1 MQAGI
6 PTQLGSEKIS
16 RLLKQ
21 YAVPSIIAM
30 SCSSLYNLVDSIFIG
45 QFAGG
50 YALAG
55 LALTF
60 PLMNLGTAFSSL
72 IAVGASANIG
82 IYLGQKNYPMA
93 QKVLGNVVTLNFI
106 IGILYMVG
114 IMVFLDPILYF
125 FGASANTISHAR
137 EYMQVIL
144 AGNIISHTYFALNAV
159 LRATGL
165 PKMAMNASILTV
177 LVNAV
182 IDPLFI
188 WLWGIRGAAIATIIA
203 QGISLAWVVSVLCNR
218 NHVVH
223 FQKGGYRLSKTI
235 VKRIL
240 SVGMSPFFMNSTACL
255 IVIVFNQGLKQYG
268 GDMAIAAYGI
278 VNKLTFLFIMMV
290 MGLNQGM
297 QPIASYNFG
306 AKLYGRLQEVV
317 KLTAICA
324 VAVTTTGFLV
334 AELFPVTLVKMFT
347 SDPALIEEA
356 AHGLR
361 ISFMFYPIVGF
372 QMVTSNFF
380 RSIGYAGTSIFLS
393 LTRQLIFLLPLLYIL
408 PQFFGLGGIWASMP
422 LADVISCV
430 VLASMMVY
438 HLRRFKK
445 QNLSDASPAQQGQT
459 N

>member
-1 MQAGI
+1 MQAGV
-6 PTQLGSEKIS
+6 PLELGKEKIS
-16 RLLKQ
+16 RLLRQ

-114 IMVFLDPILYF
+114 VLAFLDPILRF
-125 FGASANTISHAR
+125 FGASENTLPHAR

-144 AGNIISHTYFALNAV
+144 YGNIISHTYFALNAV

-165 PKMAMNASILTV
+165 PRKAMNASILTV
-177 LVNAV
+177 LINAA
-182 IDPLFI
+182 IDPMFI
-188 WLWGIRGAAIATIIA
+188 YWWGIKGAAIATIIA
-203 QGISLAWVVSVLCNR
+203 QGISLAWVIYVLCNR

-223 FQKGGYRLSKTI
+223 FQKGGYSLQKTI

-240 SVGMSPFFMNSTACL
+240 SVGMSPFFMNSTACI

-268 GDMAIAAYGI
+268 GDLAIAAYGI
-278 VNKLTFLFIMMV
+278 VNKLTFLFIMVV

-306 AKLYGRLQEVV
+306 AKLYSRLENVV
-317 KLTAICA
+317 KHTAFCA
-324 VAVTTTGFLV
+324 IAVTTTGFIIAEIIPHQLV
-334 AELFPVTLVKMFT
+334 GMFT
-347 SDPALIEEA
+347 SDPELIEDA
-356 AHGLR
+356 VKGLR

-380 RSIGYAGTSIFLS
+380 RSIGYAGTAIFLS
-393 LTRQLIFLLPLLYIL
+393 LTRQLIFLLPLMLIL
-408 PQFFGLGGIWASMP
+408 PKFIGLDGIWASMP
-422 LADVISCV
+422 LADLISCV
-430 VLASMMVY
+430 VSASMMLY
-438 HLRRFKK
+438 HMRKFRK
-445 QNLSDASPAQQGQT
+445 QT
-459 N
+459 NSL

>member
-1 MQAGI
+1 MQAGV
-6 PTQLGSEKIS
+6 PVELGTEKI
-16 RLLKQ
+16 RKLLLQ

-60 PLMNLGTAFSSL
+60 PLMNLGTAFSSM

-82 IYLGQKNYPMA
+82 IFLGKKDYPMA

-114 IMVFLDPILYF
+114 VLAFLDPILYF
-125 FGASANTISHAR
+125 FGASENTIAPAR
-137 EYMQVIL
+137 EYMQIIL
-144 AGNIISHTYFALNAV
+144 GGNIISHTYFALNAV

-165 PKMAMNASILTV
+165 PRKAMNASIYTV
-177 LVNAV
+177 VINAV
-182 IDPLFI
+182 LDPLFI
-188 WLWGIRGAAIATIIA
+188 WLWGIRGAAMATIIA
-203 QGISLAWVVSVLCNR
+203 QCISLAWVIYVLCDR
-218 NHVVH
+218 NHVAH
-223 FQKGGYRLSKTI
+223 FQKGGYKLQKWI

-255 IVIVFNQGLKQYG
+255 VVIVFNQGLKQYG

-278 VNKLTFLFIMMV
+278 VHKLTFLFIMVV

-306 AKLYGRLQEVV
+306 ARLYARLKETVT
-317 KLTAICA
+317 LTAVCA
-324 VAVTTTGFLV
+324 IAVTSTGFIIC
-334 AELFPVTLVKMFT
+334 EMFPRTLVMMFT
-347 SDPALIEEA
+347 SDENLIEVA
-356 AHGLR
+356 AKGLR

-393 LTRQLIFLLPLLYIL
+393 LTRQLLFLLPLMFIL
-408 PQFFGLGGIWASMP
+408 PHFFGLGGIWASMP
-422 LADVISCV
+422 AADLISCIV
-430 VLASMMVY
+430 SASMMVY
-438 HLRRFKK
+438 HLRRLK
-445 QNLSDASPAQQGQT
+445 D
-459 N
+459 

>member
-1 MQAGI
+1 MQAGV
-6 PTQLGSEKIS
+6 PVELGTEKI
-16 RLLKQ
+16 RKLLLQ
-21 YAVPSIIAM
+21 YSVPSLIAM

-60 PLMNLGTAFSSL
+60 PLMNLGTAFSSM

-82 IYLGQKNYPMA
+82 IFLGKKDYPMA

-114 IMVFLDPILYF
+114 VLAFLDPILYF
-125 FGASANTISHAR
+125 FGASENTIAPAR
-137 EYMQVIL
+137 EYMQIIL
-144 AGNIISHTYFALNAV
+144 GGNIISHTYFALNAV

-165 PKMAMNASILTV
+165 PRKAMNASIYTV
-177 LVNAV
+177 VINAV
-182 IDPLFI
+182 LDPLFI
-188 WLWGIRGAAIATIIA
+188 WLWGIRGAAMATIIA
-203 QGISLAWVVSVLCNR
+203 QCISLAWVIYVLCDR

-223 FQKGGYRLSKTI
+223 FQKGGYKLQKWI

-255 IVIVFNQGLKQYG
+255 VVIVFNQGLKQYG

-278 VNKLTFLFIMMV
+278 VHKLTFLFIMVV

-306 AKLYGRLQEVV
+306 ARLYSRLKETVT
-317 KLTAICA
+317 LTAICA
-324 VAVTTTGFLV
+324 IAVTSTGFIIC
-334 AELFPVTLVKMFT
+334 EMFPRTLVMMFT
-347 SDPALIEEA
+347 SDENLIEVA
-356 AHGLR
+356 AKGLR

-393 LTRQLIFLLPLLYIL
+393 LTRQLLFLLPLMFIL
-408 PQFFGLGGIWASMP
+408 PHFFGLCGIWASMP
-422 LADVISCV
+422 AADLISCIV
-430 VLASMMVY
+430 SASMMVY
-438 HLRRFKK
+438 HLRRLK
-445 QNLSDASPAQQGQT
+445 N
-459 N
+459 

>member
-1 MQAGI
+1 MAARI
-6 PTQLGSEKIS
+6 PTELGSEKIS
-16 RLLKQ
+16 VLLKQ

-50 YALAG
+50 FALAG

-106 IGILYMVG
+106 IGILYMAGVLAY
-114 IMVFLDPILYF
+114 LDPILYF
-125 FGASANTISHAR
+125 FGASENTIFHAR

-144 AGNIISHTYFALNAV
+144 LGNIISHTYFALNAV

-165 PKMAMNASILTV
+165 PKHAMNASICTV
-177 LVNAV
+177 LVNAAL
-182 IDPLFI
+182 DPLFI
-188 WLWGIRGAAIATIIA
+188 YFWGIKGAAIATIIA
-203 QGISLAWVVSVLCNR
+203 QAISLGWVVYVLSNR

-223 FQKGGYRLSKTI
+223 FQKGGYKLVPEI
-235 VKRIL
+235 VKRIV
-240 SVGMSPFFMNSTACL
+240 SVGMSPFFMNTTACL

-268 GDMAIAAYGI
+268 GDLAVAAYGI
-278 VNKLTFLFIMMV
+278 VNKLTFLFIMIV

-306 AKLYGRLQEVV
+306 AKLYDRLEKVV
-317 KLTAICA
+317 KHTAFCA
-324 VAVTTTGFLV
+324 IIVTTSGFV
-334 AELFPVTLVKMFT
+334 IAELFPKNLVMMFT
-347 SDPALIEEA
+347 SDPALIDEA
-356 AHGLR
+356 VRGLR

-380 RSIGYAGTSIFLS
+380 RSIGYAGTAIFLS
-393 LTRQLIFLLPLLYIL
+393 LTRQLIFLLPLLVIL
-408 PQFFGLGGIWASMP
+408 PEFMYLDGIWASMP
-422 LADVISCV
+422 IADLIACIVS
-430 VLASMMVY
+430 ASMMVY
-438 HLRRFKK
+438 HMRKFRKTYL
-445 QNLSDASPAQQGQT
+445 
-459 N
+459 

>member
-1 MQAGI
+1 MQARI
-6 PTQLGSEKIS
+6 PTELGTEKIS
-16 RLLKQ
+16 TLLKQ

-106 IGILYMVG
+106 IGILYMCG
-114 IMVFLDPILYF
+114 ILLFLDPILYF
-125 FGASANTISHAR
+125 FGASDNTIAHAR

-144 AGNIISHTYFALNAV
+144 GGNIISHTYFALNAV

-165 PKMAMNASILTV
+165 PKHAMNASICTV
-177 LVNAV
+177 LVNAAL
-182 IDPLFI
+182 DPLFI
-188 WLWGIRGAAIATIIA
+188 YFWGIRGAAIATISA
-203 QGISLAWVVSVLCNR
+203 QAISLGWVVYVLSNR
-218 NHVVH
+218 DHVVH
-223 FQKGGYRLSKTI
+223 FQKGGYRLVPSI
-235 VKRIL
+235 VKRII

-268 GDMAIAAYGI
+268 GDLAIAAYGI

-306 AKLYGRLQEVV
+306 AKLYDRLEKVV
-317 KLTAICA
+317 KHTAICA
-324 VAVTTTGFLV
+324 VAVTTLGFLV
-334 AELFPVTLVKMFT
+334 AELFPRTLVMMFT

-356 AHGLR
+356 VKGLR

-393 LTRQLIFLLPLLYIL
+393 LTRQLIFLLPLMLIL
-408 PQFFGLGGIWASMP
+408 PKYIGLQGIWASMP
-422 LADVISCV
+422 LADLTACIVS
-430 VLASMMVY
+430 ASMMVY
-438 HLRRFKK
+438 HLRKFRKSY
-445 QNLSDASPAQQGQT
+445 L
-459 N
+459 

>member
-1 MQAGI
+1 MQAGV
-6 PTQLGSEKIS
+6 PLELGKEKIS
-16 RLLKQ
+16 RLLRQ

-114 IMVFLDPILYF
+114 VLAFLDPILSF
-125 FGASANTISHAR
+125 FGASENTLPHAR

-144 AGNIISHTYFALNAV
+144 YGNIISHTYFALNAV

-165 PKMAMNASILTV
+165 PRKAMNASILTV
-177 LVNAV
+177 LINAA
-182 IDPLFI
+182 IDPMFI
-188 WLWGIRGAAIATIIA
+188 YWWGIKGAAIATIIA
-203 QGISLAWVVSVLCNR
+203 QGISLAWVIYVLSDR

-223 FQKGGYRLSKTI
+223 FQKGGYSLQKTI

-268 GDMAIAAYGI
+268 GDLAIAAYGI
-278 VNKLTFLFIMMV
+278 VNKLTFLFIMVV

-306 AKLYGRLQEVV
+306 AKLYSRLENVV
-317 KLTAICA
+317 RHTAFCA
-324 VAVTTTGFLV
+324 IAVTTTGFIIAEIIPHQLV
-334 AELFPVTLVKMFT
+334 GMFT
-347 SDPALIEEA
+347 SDPELIEEA
-356 AHGLR
+356 VKGLR

-380 RSIGYAGTSIFLS
+380 RSIGYAGTAIFLS
-393 LTRQLIFLLPLLYIL
+393 LTRQLIFLLPLMLIL
-408 PQFFGLGGIWASMP
+408 PKSIGLNGIWASMP
-422 LADVISCV
+422 LADLISCV
-430 VLASMMVY
+430 VSASIMLY
-438 HLRRFKK
+438 HMRKFRK
-445 QNLSDASPAQQGQT
+445 QT
-459 N
+459 NSL

>member
-1 MQAGI
+1 MQAGV
-6 PTQLGSEKIS
+6 PVELGTEKI
-16 RLLKQ
+16 RKLLLQ

-60 PLMNLGTAFSSL
+60 PLMNLGTAFSSM

-82 IYLGQKNYPMA
+82 IFLGKKDYPMA

-114 IMVFLDPILYF
+114 VLAFLDPILYF
-125 FGASANTISHAR
+125 FGASENTIAPAR
-137 EYMQVIL
+137 EYMQIIL
-144 AGNIISHTYFALNAV
+144 GGNIISHTYFALNAV

-165 PKMAMNASILTV
+165 PRKAMNASIYTV
-177 LVNAV
+177 VINA
-182 IDPLFI
+182 ILDPLFI
-188 WLWGIRGAAIATIIA
+188 WLWGIRGAAMATIIA
-203 QGISLAWVVSVLCNR
+203 QCISLAWVIYVLCDR

-223 FQKGGYRLSKTI
+223 FQKGGYKLHKWI

-255 IVIVFNQGLKQYG
+255 VVIVFNQGLKQYG

-278 VNKLTFLFIMMV
+278 VHKLTFLFIMVV

-306 AKLYGRLQEVV
+306 ARLYSRLKETVT
-317 KLTAICA
+317 LTAICA
-324 VAVTTTGFLV
+324 IAVTSTGFIIC
-334 AELFPVTLVKMFT
+334 EIFPRTLVMMFT
-347 SDPALIEEA
+347 SDESLIEVA
-356 AHGLR
+356 AKGLR

-393 LTRQLIFLLPLLYIL
+393 LTRQLLFLLPLMFIL
-408 PQFFGLGGIWASMP
+408 PHFFGLGGIWASMP
-422 LADVISCV
+422 AADLISCIV
-430 VLASMMVY
+430 SASMMVY
-438 HLRRFKK
+438 HLRRLK
-445 QNLSDASPAQQGQT
+445 D
-459 N
+459 

>member
-1 MQAGI
+1 MQAGV
-6 PTQLGSEKIS
+6 PVELGTEKI
-16 RLLKQ
+16 RKLLLQ

-60 PLMNLGTAFSSL
+60 PLMNLGTAFSSM

-82 IYLGQKNYPMA
+82 IFLGKKDYPMA

-114 IMVFLDPILYF
+114 VLAFLDPILYF
-125 FGASANTISHAR
+125 FGASENTIAPAR
-137 EYMQVIL
+137 EYMQIIL
-144 AGNIISHTYFALNAV
+144 GGNIISHTYFALNAV

-165 PKMAMNASILTV
+165 PRKAMNASIYTV
-177 LVNAV
+177 VINAV
-182 IDPLFI
+182 LDPLFI
-188 WLWGIRGAAIATIIA
+188 WLWGIRGAAMATIIA
-203 QGISLAWVVSVLCNR
+203 QCISLAWVIYVLCDR

-223 FQKGGYRLSKTI
+223 FQKGGYKLQKWI

-255 IVIVFNQGLKQYG
+255 VVIVFNQGLKQYG

-278 VNKLTFLFIMMV
+278 VHKLTFLFIMVV

-306 AKLYGRLQEVV
+306 AKLYSRLKETVT
-317 KLTAICA
+317 LTAICA
-324 VAVTTTGFLV
+324 IAVTSTGFIIC
-334 AELFPVTLVKMFT
+334 EIFPRTLVMMFT
-347 SDPALIEEA
+347 SDESLIEVA
-356 AHGLR
+356 AKGLR

-393 LTRQLIFLLPLLYIL
+393 LTRQLLFLLPLMFIL
-408 PQFFGLGGIWASMP
+408 PHFFGLGGIWASMP
-422 LADVISCV
+422 AADLISCIV
-430 VLASMMVY
+430 SASMMVY
-438 HLRRFKK
+438 HLRRLKE
-445 QNLSDASPAQQGQT
+445 
-459 N
+459 

>member
-1 MQAGI
+1 MQAGV
-6 PTQLGSEKIS
+6 PVELGTEKI
-16 RLLKQ
+16 RKLLLQ

-60 PLMNLGTAFSSL
+60 PLMNLGTAFSSM

-82 IYLGQKNYPMA
+82 IFLGKKDYPMA

-114 IMVFLDPILYF
+114 VLAFLDPILYF
-125 FGASANTISHAR
+125 FGASENTIAPAR
-137 EYMQVIL
+137 EYMQIIL
-144 AGNIISHTYFALNAV
+144 GGNIISHTYFALNAV

-165 PKMAMNASILTV
+165 PRKAMNASIYTV
-177 LVNAV
+177 VINAV
-182 IDPLFI
+182 LDPLFI
-188 WLWGIRGAAIATIIA
+188 WLWGIRGAAMATIIA
-203 QGISLAWVVSVLCNR
+203 QCISLAWVIYVLCDR

-223 FQKGGYRLSKTI
+223 FQKGGYKLQKWI

-255 IVIVFNQGLKQYG
+255 VVIVFNQGLKQYG

-278 VNKLTFLFIMMV
+278 VHKLTFLFIMVV

-306 AKLYGRLQEVV
+306 ARLYSRLKETVT
-317 KLTAICA
+317 LTAICA
-324 VAVTTTGFLV
+324 IAVTSTGFIIC
-334 AELFPVTLVKMFT
+334 EMFPRTLVMMFT
-347 SDPALIEEA
+347 SDENLIEVA
-356 AHGLR
+356 AKGLR

-393 LTRQLIFLLPLLYIL
+393 LTRQLLFLLPLMFIL
-408 PQFFGLGGIWASMP
+408 PHFFGLGGIWASMP
-422 LADVISCV
+422 AADLISCIV
-430 VLASMMVY
+430 SASMMVY
-438 HLRRFKK
+438 HLRRLK
-445 QNLSDASPAQQGQT
+445 N
-459 N
+459 

>member
-1 MQAGI
+1 MQARI
-6 PTQLGSEKIS
+6 PTELGTEKIS
-16 RLLKQ
+16 TLLKQ

-106 IGILYMVG
+106 IGILYMCG
-114 IMVFLDPILYF
+114 ILLFLDPILYF
-125 FGASANTISHAR
+125 FGASDNTIAHAR

-144 AGNIISHTYFALNAV
+144 GGNIISHTYFALNAV

-165 PKMAMNASILTV
+165 PKHAMNASICTV
-177 LVNAV
+177 LVNAAL
-182 IDPLFI
+182 DPLFI
-188 WLWGIRGAAIATIIA
+188 YFWGIRGAAIATIIA
-203 QGISLAWVVSVLCNR
+203 QAISLGWVVYVLSNR

-223 FQKGGYRLSKTI
+223 FQKGGYRLVPSI
-235 VKRIL
+235 VKRII

-268 GDMAIAAYGI
+268 GDLAIAAYGI

-306 AKLYGRLQEVV
+306 AKLYDRLEKVV
-317 KLTAICA
+317 KHTAICA
-324 VAVTTTGFLV
+324 VAVTTLGFLV
-334 AELFPVTLVKMFT
+334 AELFPRTLVMMFT

-356 AHGLR
+356 VKGLR

-393 LTRQLIFLLPLLYIL
+393 LTRQLIFLLPLMLIL
-408 PQFFGLGGIWASMP
+408 PKYIGLQGIWASMP
-422 LADVISCV
+422 LADLTACIVS
-430 VLASMMVY
+430 ASMMVY
-438 HLRRFKK
+438 HLRKFRKSY
-445 QNLSDASPAQQGQT
+445 L
-459 N
+459 

>member
-1 MQAGI
+1 MQAGV
-6 PTQLGSEKIS
+6 PVELGTEKI
-16 RLLKQ
+16 RKLLLQ

-60 PLMNLGTAFSSL
+60 PLMNLGTAFSSM

-82 IYLGQKNYPMA
+82 IFLGKKDYPMA

-114 IMVFLDPILYF
+114 VLAFLDPILYF
-125 FGASANTISHAR
+125 FGASENTIAPAR
-137 EYMQVIL
+137 EYMQIIL
-144 AGNIISHTYFALNAV
+144 GGNIISHTYFALNAV

-165 PKMAMNASILTV
+165 PRKAMNASIYTV
-177 LVNAV
+177 VINAV
-182 IDPLFI
+182 LDPLFI
-188 WLWGIRGAAIATIIA
+188 WLWGIRGAAMATIIA
-203 QGISLAWVVSVLCNR
+203 QCISLAWVIYVLCDR

-223 FQKGGYRLSKTI
+223 FQKGGYKLQKWI

-255 IVIVFNQGLKQYG
+255 VVIVFNQGLKQYG

-278 VNKLTFLFIMMV
+278 VHKLTFLFIMVV

-306 AKLYGRLQEVV
+306 ARLYARLKETVT
-317 KLTAICA
+317 LTAVCA
-324 VAVTTTGFLV
+324 IAVTSTGFIIC
-334 AELFPVTLVKMFT
+334 EMFPRTLVMMFT
-347 SDPALIEEA
+347 SDENLIEVA
-356 AHGLR
+356 AKGLR

-393 LTRQLIFLLPLLYIL
+393 LTRQLLFLLPLMFIL
-408 PQFFGLGGIWASMP
+408 PHFFGLGGIWASMP
-422 LADVISCV
+422 AADLISCIV
-430 VLASMMVY
+430 SASMMVY
-438 HLRRFKK
+438 HLRRLK
-445 QNLSDASPAQQGQT
+445 D
-459 N
+459 

>member
-6 PTQLGSEKIS
+6 PVELGTEKI
-16 RLLKQ
+16 RKLLLQ

-82 IYLGQKNYPMA
+82 IFLGKKDYPMA

-114 IMVFLDPILYF
+114 VLVFLDPILYF
-125 FGASANTISHAR
+125 FGASENTIAPAR

-144 AGNIISHTYFALNAV
+144 GGNIISHTYFALNAV

-165 PKMAMNASILTV
+165 PRKAMNASIYTV
-177 LVNAV
+177 VINAV
-182 IDPLFI
+182 LDPLFI
-188 WLWGIRGAAIATIIA
+188 WLWGIRGAAMATIIA
-203 QGISLAWVVSVLCNR
+203 QCISLAWVIYVLCDR

-223 FQKGGYRLSKTI
+223 FQKGGYKLHKWI
-235 VKRIL
+235 VKRII

-255 IVIVFNQGLKQYG
+255 VVIVFNQGLKQYG
-268 GDMAIAAYGI
+268 GDLAIAAYGI
-278 VNKLTFLFIMMV
+278 VHKLTFLFIMVV

-306 AKLYGRLQEVV
+306 AKLYARLKETVT
-317 KLTAICA
+317 LTAICA
-324 VAVTTTGFLV
+324 IAVTSTGFIIC
-334 AELFPVTLVKMFT
+334 EMFPRTLVMMFT
-347 SDPALIEEA
+347 SDESLIEVA
-356 AHGLR
+356 AKGLR

-393 LTRQLIFLLPLLYIL
+393 LTRQLVFLLPLLFIL
-408 PQFFGLGGIWASMP
+408 PQFFGLCGIWASMP
-422 LADVISCV
+422 AADLISCIV
-430 VLASMMVY
+430 SASIMVY
-438 HLRRFKK
+438 HLRRLK
-445 QNLSDASPAQQGQT
+445 N
-459 N
+459 

>member
-1 MQAGI
+1 MQAGV
-6 PTQLGSEKIS
+6 PVELGTEKIKK
-16 RLLKQ
+16 LLLQ

-60 PLMNLGTAFSSL
+60 PLMNLGTAFSSM

-82 IYLGQKNYPMA
+82 IFLGKKDYPMA

-114 IMVFLDPILYF
+114 VLAFLDPILYF
-125 FGASANTISHAR
+125 FGASENTIAPAR
-137 EYMQVIL
+137 EYMQIIL
-144 AGNIISHTYFALNAV
+144 GGNIISHTYFALNAV

-165 PKMAMNASILTV
+165 PRKAMNASIYTV
-177 LVNAV
+177 VINAV
-182 IDPLFI
+182 LDPLYI
-188 WLWGIRGAAIATIIA
+188 WLWGIRGAAMATIIA
-203 QGISLAWVVSVLCNR
+203 QCISLAWVIYVLCDR

-223 FQKGGYRLSKTI
+223 FQKGGYKLQKWI

-255 IVIVFNQGLKQYG
+255 VVIVFNQGLKQYG

-278 VNKLTFLFIMMV
+278 VHKLTFLFIMVV

-306 AKLYGRLQEVV
+306 AKLYSRLKETVT
-317 KLTAICA
+317 LTAICA
-324 VAVTTTGFLV
+324 IAVTSTGFIIC
-334 AELFPVTLVKMFT
+334 EIFPRTLVMMFT
-347 SDPALIEEA
+347 SDESLIEVA
-356 AHGLR
+356 AKGLR

-393 LTRQLIFLLPLLYIL
+393 LTRQLLFLLPLMFIL
-408 PQFFGLGGIWASMP
+408 PHFFGLGGIWASMP
-422 LADVISCV
+422 AADLISCIV
-430 VLASMMVY
+430 SASIMVY
-438 HLRRFKK
+438 HLRRLK
-445 QNLSDASPAQQGQT
+445 D
-459 N
+459 

>member
-1 MQAGI
+1 MQAGV
-6 PTQLGSEKIS
+6 PVELGTEKI
-16 RLLKQ
+16 RKLLLQ

-82 IYLGQKNYPMA
+82 IFLGKKDYPMA

-114 IMVFLDPILYF
+114 VLAFLDPILYF
-125 FGASANTISHAR
+125 FGASENTIAPAR

-144 AGNIISHTYFALNAV
+144 GGNIISHTYFALNAV

-165 PKMAMNASILTV
+165 PRKAMNASIYTV
-177 LVNAV
+177 VINAV
-182 IDPLFI
+182 LDPLFI
-188 WLWGIRGAAIATIIA
+188 WLWGIRGAAMATIIA
-203 QGISLAWVVSVLCNR
+203 QCISLAWVIYVLCDR

-223 FQKGGYRLSKTI
+223 FQKGGYKLQKWI

-255 IVIVFNQGLKQYG
+255 VVIVFNQGLKQYG

-278 VNKLTFLFIMMV
+278 VHKLTFLFIMVV

-306 AKLYGRLQEVV
+306 ARLYSRLKETVT
-317 KLTAICA
+317 LTAICA
-324 VAVTTTGFLV
+324 IAVTSTGFIIC
-334 AELFPVTLVKMFT
+334 EIFPRTLVMMFT
-347 SDPALIEEA
+347 SDESLIEVA
-356 AHGLR
+356 AKGLR

-393 LTRQLIFLLPLLYIL
+393 LTRQLLFLLPLMFIL
-408 PQFFGLGGIWASMP
+408 PHFFGLGGIWASMP
-422 LADVISCV
+422 AADLISCIV
-430 VLASMMVY
+430 SASMMVY
-438 HLRRFKK
+438 HLRRLK
-445 QNLSDASPAQQGQT
+445 D
-459 N
+459 

>member
-1 MQAGI
+1 MQAGV
-6 PTQLGSEKIS
+6 PVELGTEKI
-16 RLLKQ
+16 RKLLLQ

-60 PLMNLGTAFSSL
+60 PLMNLGTAFSSM

-82 IYLGQKNYPMA
+82 IFLGKKDYPMA

-114 IMVFLDPILYF
+114 VLAFLDPILYF
-125 FGASANTISHAR
+125 FGASENTIAPAR
-137 EYMQVIL
+137 EYMQIIL
-144 AGNIISHTYFALNAV
+144 GGNIISHTYFALNAV

-165 PKMAMNASILTV
+165 PRKAMNASIYTV
-177 LVNAV
+177 VINAV
-182 IDPLFI
+182 LDPLFI
-188 WLWGIRGAAIATIIA
+188 WLWGIRGAAMATIIA
-203 QGISLAWVVSVLCNR
+203 QCISLAWVIYVLCDR

-223 FQKGGYRLSKTI
+223 FQKGGYKLQKWI

-255 IVIVFNQGLKQYG
+255 VVIVFNQGLKQYG

-278 VNKLTFLFIMMV
+278 VHKLTFLFIMVV

-306 AKLYGRLQEVV
+306 AKLYARLKETVT
-317 KLTAICA
+317 LTAICA
-324 VAVTTTGFLV
+324 IAVTSTGFIIC
-334 AELFPVTLVKMFT
+334 EIFPRTLVMMFT
-347 SDPALIEEA
+347 SDESLIEVA
-356 AHGLR
+356 ARGLR

-380 RSIGYAGTSIFLS
+380 RSIGYEGTSVFLS
-393 LTRQLIFLLPLLYIL
+393 LTRQLLFLLPLMFIL
-408 PQFFGLGGIWASMP
+408 PHFFGLGGIWASMP
-422 LADVISCV
+422 AADLISCIV
-430 VLASMMVY
+430 SASMMVY
-438 HLRRFKK
+438 HLRRLKE
-445 QNLSDASPAQQGQT
+445 
-459 N
+459 

>member
-1 MQAGI
+1 MQAGV
-6 PTQLGSEKIS
+6 PVELGTEKI
-16 RLLKQ
+16 RKLLLQ

-82 IYLGQKNYPMA
+82 IFLGKKDYPMA

-114 IMVFLDPILYF
+114 ILAFLDPILYF
-125 FGASANTISHAR
+125 FGASENTIAPAR

-144 AGNIISHTYFALNAV
+144 GGNIISHTYFALNAV

-165 PKMAMNASILTV
+165 PRKAMNASIYTV
-177 LVNAV
+177 VINAV
-182 IDPLFI
+182 LDPLFI
-188 WLWGIRGAAIATIIA
+188 WLWGIRGAAMATIIA
-203 QGISLAWVVSVLCNR
+203 QCISLAWVIYVLCDR

-223 FQKGGYRLSKTI
+223 FQKGGYKLHKWI
-235 VKRIL
+235 VKRII

-255 IVIVFNQGLKQYG
+255 VVIVFNQGLKQYG

-278 VNKLTFLFIMMV
+278 VHKLTFLFIMVV

-306 AKLYGRLQEVV
+306 AKLYARLKETVT
-317 KLTAICA
+317 LTAICA
-324 VAVTTTGFLV
+324 IAVTSTGFIIC
-334 AELFPVTLVKMFT
+334 EMFPRTLVMMFT
-347 SDPALIEEA
+347 SDENLIEVA
-356 AHGLR
+356 ARGLR

-393 LTRQLIFLLPLLYIL
+393 LTRQLLFLLPLMFIL
-408 PQFFGLGGIWASMP
+408 PHFFGLGGIWASMP
-422 LADVISCV
+422 AADLISCIV
-430 VLASMMVY
+430 SASMIVY
-438 HLRRFKK
+438 HLRRLK
-445 QNLSDASPAQQGQT
+445 D
-459 N
+459 

>member
-1 MQAGI
+1 MQAGV
-6 PTQLGSEKIS
+6 PLELGKEKIS
-16 RLLKQ
+16 RLLRQ

-60 PLMNLGTAFSSL
+60 PLMNLGSAFSSL

-114 IMVFLDPILYF
+114 VLAFLDPILCF
-125 FGASANTISHAR
+125 FGASENTLPHAR

-144 AGNIISHTYFALNAV
+144 YGNIISHTYFALNAV

-165 PKMAMNASILTV
+165 PRKAMNASILTV
-177 LVNAV
+177 LINAA
-182 IDPLFI
+182 IDPMFI
-188 WLWGIRGAAIATIIA
+188 YWWGIKGAAIATIIA
-203 QGISLAWVVSVLCNR
+203 QGISLAWVIYVLSDR

-223 FQKGGYRLSKTI
+223 FQKGGYSLQKTI

-268 GDMAIAAYGI
+268 GDLAIAAYGI
-278 VNKLTFLFIMMV
+278 VNKLTFLFIMVV

-306 AKLYGRLQEVV
+306 AKLYSRLENVV
-317 KLTAICA
+317 KHTAFCA
-324 VAVTTTGFLV
+324 IAVTTTGFIIAEIIPHQLV
-334 AELFPVTLVKMFT
+334 GMFT
-347 SDPALIEEA
+347 SDQELIEEA
-356 AHGLR
+356 VKGLR

-380 RSIGYAGTSIFLS
+380 RSIGYAGTAIFLS
-393 LTRQLIFLLPLLYIL
+393 LTRQLIFLLPLMLIL
-408 PQFFGLGGIWASMP
+408 PKFIGLDGIWASMP
-422 LADVISCV
+422 LADLISCV
-430 VLASMMVY
+430 VSASMMLY
-438 HLRRFKK
+438 HMRKFRK
-445 QNLSDASPAQQGQT
+445 QT
-459 N
+459 NSL

>member
-1 MQAGI
+1 MQAGV
-6 PTQLGSEKIS
+6 PVELGTEKI
-16 RLLKQ
+16 RKLLLQ

-82 IYLGQKNYPMA
+82 IFLGKKDYPMA

-114 IMVFLDPILYF
+114 VLAFLDPILYF
-125 FGASANTISHAR
+125 FGASENTIAPAR

-144 AGNIISHTYFALNAV
+144 GGNIISHTYFALNAV

-165 PKMAMNASILTV
+165 PRKAMNASIYTV
-177 LVNAV
+177 VINAV
-182 IDPLFI
+182 LDPLFI
-188 WLWGIRGAAIATIIA
+188 WLWGIRGAAMATIIA
-203 QGISLAWVVSVLCNR
+203 QCISLAWVIYVLCDR

-223 FQKGGYRLSKTI
+223 FQKGGYKLHKWI
-235 VKRIL
+235 VKRII

-255 IVIVFNQGLKQYG
+255 VVIVFNQGLKQYG
-268 GDMAIAAYGI
+268 GDLAIAAYGI
-278 VNKLTFLFIMMV
+278 VHKLTFLFIMVV

-306 AKLYGRLQEVV
+306 AKLYARLKETVT
-317 KLTAICA
+317 LTAICA
-324 VAVTTTGFLV
+324 IAVTSTGFIIC
-334 AELFPVTLVKMFT
+334 EMFPRTLVMMFT
-347 SDPALIEEA
+347 SDENLIEVA
-356 AHGLR
+356 ARGLR

-393 LTRQLIFLLPLLYIL
+393 LTRQLLFLLPLMFIL
-408 PQFFGLGGIWASMP
+408 PHFFGLGGIWASMP
-422 LADVISCV
+422 AADLISCIV
-430 VLASMMVY
+430 SASMMVY
-438 HLRRFKK
+438 HLRRLK
-445 QNLSDASPAQQGQT
+445 D
-459 N
+459 

>member
-1 MQAGI
+1 MQAGV
-6 PTQLGSEKIS
+6 PVELGTEKI
-16 RLLKQ
+16 RKLLLQ

-60 PLMNLGTAFSSL
+60 PLMNLGTAFSSM

-82 IYLGQKNYPMA
+82 IFLGKKDYPMA

-114 IMVFLDPILYF
+114 VLAFLDPILYF
-125 FGASANTISHAR
+125 FGASENTIAPAR
-137 EYMQVIL
+137 EYMQIIL
-144 AGNIISHTYFALNAV
+144 GGNIISHTYFALNAV

-165 PKMAMNASILTV
+165 PRKAMNASIYTV
-177 LVNAV
+177 VINAV
-182 IDPLFI
+182 LDPLFI
-188 WLWGIRGAAIATIIA
+188 WLWGIRGAAMATIIA
-203 QGISLAWVVSVLCNR
+203 QCISLAWVIYVLCDR

-223 FQKGGYRLSKTI
+223 FQKGGYKLQKWI

-255 IVIVFNQGLKQYG
+255 VVIVFNQGLKQYG

-278 VNKLTFLFIMMV
+278 VHKLTFLFIMVV

-306 AKLYGRLQEVV
+306 ARLYSRLKETVT
-317 KLTAICA
+317 LTAICA
-324 VAVTTTGFLV
+324 IAVTSTGFIIC
-334 AELFPVTLVKMFT
+334 EIFPRTLVMMFT
-347 SDPALIEEA
+347 SDESLIEVA
-356 AHGLR
+356 AKGLR

-393 LTRQLIFLLPLLYIL
+393 LTRQLLFLLPLMFIL
-408 PQFFGLGGIWASMP
+408 PHFFGLGGIWASMP
-422 LADVISCV
+422 AADLISCIV
-430 VLASMMVY
+430 SASMMVY
-438 HLRRFKK
+438 HLRRLK
-445 QNLSDASPAQQGQT
+445 D
-459 N
+459 

>member
-1 MQAGI
+1 MQAGV
-6 PTQLGSEKIS
+6 PLELGKEKIS
-16 RLLKQ
+16 RLLRQ

-114 IMVFLDPILYF
+114 VLAFLDPILRF
-125 FGASANTISHAR
+125 FGASENTLPHAR

-144 AGNIISHTYFALNAV
+144 YGNIISHTYFALNAV

-165 PKMAMNASILTV
+165 PRKAMNASILTV
-177 LVNAV
+177 LINAA
-182 IDPLFI
+182 IDPMFI
-188 WLWGIRGAAIATIIA
+188 YWWGIKGAAIATIIA
-203 QGISLAWVVSVLCNR
+203 QGISLAWVIYVLSDR

-223 FQKGGYRLSKTI
+223 FQKGGYSLQKTI

-268 GDMAIAAYGI
+268 GDLAIAAYGI
-278 VNKLTFLFIMMV
+278 VNKLTFLFIMVV

-306 AKLYGRLQEVV
+306 AKLYSRLENVV
-317 KLTAICA
+317 RHTAFCA
-324 VAVTTTGFLV
+324 IAVTTTGFIIAEIIPHQLV
-334 AELFPVTLVKMFT
+334 GMFT
-347 SDPALIEEA
+347 SDPELIEEA
-356 AHGLR
+356 VKGLR

-380 RSIGYAGTSIFLS
+380 RSIGYAGTAIFLS
-393 LTRQLIFLLPLLYIL
+393 LTRQLIFLLPLMLIL
-408 PQFFGLGGIWASMP
+408 PKFIGLNGIWASMP
-422 LADVISCV
+422 LADLISCV
-430 VLASMMVY
+430 VSASIMLY
-438 HLRRFKK
+438 HMRKFRK
-445 QNLSDASPAQQGQT
+445 QT
-459 N
+459 NSL

>member
-1 MQAGI
+1 MQAGV
-6 PTQLGSEKIS
+6 PVELGTEKI
-16 RLLKQ
+16 RKLLLQ

-60 PLMNLGTAFSSL
+60 PLMNLGTAFSSM

-82 IYLGQKNYPMA
+82 IFLGKKDYPMA

-114 IMVFLDPILYF
+114 VLAFLDPILYF
-125 FGASANTISHAR
+125 FGASENTIAPAR
-137 EYMQVIL
+137 EYMQIIL
-144 AGNIISHTYFALNAV
+144 GGNIISHTYFALNAV

-165 PKMAMNASILTV
+165 PRKAMNASIYTV
-177 LVNAV
+177 VINAV
-182 IDPLFI
+182 LDPLFI
-188 WLWGIRGAAIATIIA
+188 WLWGIRGAAMATIIA
-203 QGISLAWVVSVLCNR
+203 QCISLAWVIYVLCDR

-223 FQKGGYRLSKTI
+223 FQKGGYKLQKWI

-255 IVIVFNQGLKQYG
+255 VVIVFNQGLKQYG

-278 VNKLTFLFIMMV
+278 VHKLTFLFIMVV

-306 AKLYGRLQEVV
+306 AKLYSRLKETVT
-317 KLTAICA
+317 LTAICA
-324 VAVTTTGFLV
+324 IAVTSTGFIIC
-334 AELFPVTLVKMFT
+334 EIFPRTLVMMFT
-347 SDPALIEEA
+347 SDESLIEVA
-356 AHGLR
+356 AKGLR

-393 LTRQLIFLLPLLYIL
+393 LTRQLLFLLPLMFIL
-408 PQFFGLGGIWASMP
+408 PHFCGLGGIWASMP
-422 LADVISCV
+422 AADLISCIV
-430 VLASMMVY
+430 SASMMVY
-438 HLRRFKK
+438 HLRRLKE
-445 QNLSDASPAQQGQT
+445 
-459 N
+459 

>member
-1 MQAGI
+1 MQARI
-6 PTQLGSEKIS
+6 PTELGTEKIS
-16 RLLKQ
+16 TLLKQ

-82 IYLGQKNYPMA
+82 IYLGKKNYSMA

-106 IGILYMVG
+106 IGILYMCG
-114 IMVFLDPILYF
+114 ILLFLDPILYF
-125 FGASANTISHAR
+125 FGASDNTIAHAR

-144 AGNIISHTYFALNAV
+144 GGNIISHTYFALNAV

-165 PKMAMNASILTV
+165 PKHAMNASICTV
-177 LVNAV
+177 LVNAAL
-182 IDPLFI
+182 DPLFI
-188 WLWGIRGAAIATIIA
+188 YFWGIRGAAIATIIA
-203 QGISLAWVVSVLCNR
+203 QAISLGWVVYVLSNR

-223 FQKGGYRLSKTI
+223 FQKGGYRLVPSI
-235 VKRIL
+235 VKRII

-268 GDMAIAAYGI
+268 GDLAIAAYGI

-306 AKLYGRLQEVV
+306 AKLYDRLEKVV
-317 KLTAICA
+317 KHTAICA
-324 VAVTTTGFLV
+324 VAVTTLGFLV
-334 AELFPVTLVKMFT
+334 AELFPRQLVMMFT

-356 AHGLR
+356 VKGLR

-393 LTRQLIFLLPLLYIL
+393 LTRQLIFLLPLMLIL
-408 PQFFGLGGIWASMP
+408 PKYIGLQGIWASMP
-422 LADVISCV
+422 LADLTACIVS
-430 VLASMMVY
+430 ASMMVY
-438 HLRRFKK
+438 HLRKFRKSY
-445 QNLSDASPAQQGQT
+445 L
-459 N
+459 

>member
-1 MQAGI
+1 MQAGV
-6 PTQLGSEKIS
+6 PLELGKEKIS
-16 RLLKQ
+16 RLLRQ

-114 IMVFLDPILYF
+114 VLAFLDPILRF
-125 FGASANTISHAR
+125 FGASENTLPHAR

-144 AGNIISHTYFALNAV
+144 YGNIVSHTYFALNAV

-165 PKMAMNASILTV
+165 PRKAMNASILTV
-177 LVNAV
+177 LVNAA

-188 WLWGIRGAAIATIIA
+188 YWWGIKGAAIATIIA
-203 QGISLAWVVSVLCNR
+203 QGISLAWVIYVLSNR

-223 FQKGGYRLSKTI
+223 FQKGGYRLEKTI

-268 GDMAIAAYGI
+268 GDLAIAAYGI
-278 VNKLTFLFIMMV
+278 VNKLTFLFIMVV

-306 AKLYGRLQEVV
+306 AKLYSRLEKVV
-317 KLTAICA
+317 RHTAFCA
-324 VAVTTTGFLV
+324 IAVTTTGFII
-334 AELFPVTLVKMFT
+334 AELFPYQLVRMFT
-347 SDPALIEEA
+347 SDQMLIEEA
-356 AHGLR
+356 VKGVR

-380 RSIGYAGTSIFLS
+380 RSIGYAGTAIFLS
-393 LTRQLIFLLPLLYIL
+393 LTRQLIFLLPIMIIL
-408 PQFFGLGGIWASMP
+408 PKFIGLDGIWASMP
-422 LADVISCV
+422 LADLISCMV
-430 VLASMMVY
+430 SASMMLY
-438 HLRRFKK
+438 HMRKFRR
-445 QNLSDASPAQQGQT
+445 NS

>member
-1 MQAGI
+1 MQAGV
-6 PTQLGSEKIS
+6 PVELGTESIKK
-16 RLLKQ
+16 LLLQ

-82 IYLGQKNYPMA
+82 IFLGKKDYPMA
-93 QKVLGNVVTLNFI
+93 QKVLGNVVTLNFL

-114 IMVFLDPILYF
+114 VLAFLDQILYF
-125 FGASANTISHAR
+125 FGASENTIAPAR
-137 EYMQVIL
+137 EYMQIIL
-144 AGNIISHTYFALNAV
+144 GGNIISHTYFALNAV

-165 PKMAMNASILTV
+165 PRKAMNASICTV
-177 LVNAV
+177 VVNA
-182 IDPLFI
+182 ILDPLFI
-188 WLWGIRGAAIATIIA
+188 YLWGIRGAAIATIIA
-203 QGISLAWVVSVLCNR
+203 QFISLAWVIYVLCDR
-218 NHVVH
+218 KHVVH
-223 FQKGGYRLSKTI
+223 FQKGGYKLHKT
-235 VKRIL
+235 VVQRII

-255 IVIVFNQGLKQYG
+255 VVIVFNQGLKQYG
-268 GDMAIAAYGI
+268 GDLAIAAYGI
-278 VNKLTFLFIMMV
+278 VHKLTFLFIMVV

-306 AKLYGRLQEVV
+306 AKLYGRLRETVT
-317 KLTAICA
+317 LTAICA
-324 VAVTTTGFLV
+324 TAVTSTGFLIC
-334 AELFPVTLVKMFT
+334 ELFPRTLVMMFT
-347 SDPALIEEA
+347 SDIDLIDVAEK
-356 AHGLR
+356 GLR

-393 LTRQLIFLLPLLYIL
+393 LTRQLLFLLPLLFIL
-408 PQFFGLGGIWASMP
+408 PYFFGLNGIWASMP
-422 LADVISCV
+422 AADLISCV
-430 VLASMMVY
+430 VSASMMIY
-438 HLRRFKK
+438 HLRKLTCS
-445 QNLSDASPAQQGQT
+445 LSS
-459 N
+459 

>member
-1 MQAGI
+1 MQAGA
-6 PTQLGSEKIS
+6 PVELGKENVS
-16 RLLKQ
+16 RLLRQ

-106 IGILYMVG
+106 IGLAYMAV
-114 IMVFLDPILYF
+114 VLAFLDPILCF
-125 FGASANTISHAR
+125 FGASENTLPHAR

-144 AGNIISHTYFALNAV
+144 GGNIISHTYFALNAV

-165 PKMAMNASILTV
+165 PRKAMNASIYTV
-177 LVNAV
+177 LINALL
-182 IDPLFI
+182 DPLFI
-188 WLWGIRGAAIATIIA
+188 WWWGIRGAAIATIIA
-203 QGISLAWVVSVLCNR
+203 QAISLAWVIYVLCNR

-223 FQKGGYRLSKTI
+223 FQKGGYRLQKTI

-240 SVGMSPFFMNSTACL
+240 SVGMSPFCMNTTACL
-255 IVIVFNQGLKQYG
+255 IVIIFNQGLKQYG
-268 GDMAIAAYGI
+268 GDLAIAAYGI
-278 VNKLTFLFIMMV
+278 VNKLTFLFIMVV

-306 AKLYGRLQEVV
+306 AKLYDRLEKTVRQ
-317 KLTAICA
+317 TALCA
-324 VAVTTTGFLV
+324 IAVTTTGFIIAEIFPHQLV
-334 AELFPVTLVKMFT
+334 SMFT
-347 SDPALIEEA
+347 SDKQLIEEA
-356 AHGLR
+356 VKGLR

-380 RSIGYAGTSIFLS
+380 RSIGYAGTAIFLS
-393 LTRQLIFLLPLLYIL
+393 LTRQLIFLLPLMLIL
-408 PQFFGLGGIWASMP
+408 PHFIGLDGIWCSMP
-422 LADVISCV
+422 LADLISCAV
-430 VLASMMVY
+430 SASMMIY
-438 HLRRFKK
+438 HLRKFRR
-445 QNLSDASPAQQGQT
+445 QHS
-459 N
+459 

>member
-1 MQAGI
+1 MQAGV
-6 PTQLGSEKIS
+6 PTELGTEKIS
-16 RLLKQ
+16 RLLLQ

-30 SCSSLYNLVDSIFIG
+30 SCNSLYNLVDSIFIG

-60 PLMNLGTAFSSL
+60 PLMNLGTALSSM

-82 IYLGQKNYPMA
+82 IFLGKKDYNMA
-93 QKVLGNVVTLNFI
+93 QQVLGNVVTLNFI
-106 IGILYMVG
+106 IGIIYMAGVLS
-114 IMVFLDPILYF
+114 FLDPILYF
-125 FGASANTISHAR
+125 FGASENTIAPAR

-144 AGNIISHTYFALNAV
+144 GGNIISHTYFALNAV

-165 PKMAMNASILTV
+165 PRKAMNASIYTV
-177 LVNAV
+177 VINAV
-182 IDPLFI
+182 LDPLFI
-188 WLWGIRGAAIATIIA
+188 YLWGIRGAAFATLIA
-203 QGISLAWVVSVLCNR
+203 QCFSLAWVIYVLCDR

-223 FQKGGYRLSKTI
+223 FQKGGYRLIGSI
-235 VKRIL
+235 VKRII

-278 VNKLTFLFIMMV
+278 VHKLTFLFMMVV

-306 AKLYGRLQEVV
+306 AKLYGRLKKVV
-317 KLTAICA
+317 MATILCA
-324 VAVTTTGFLV
+324 TVVTTTGFLIGQF
-334 AELFPVTLVKMFT
+334 FPRTLVMMFT
-347 SDPALIEEA
+347 SDDILVRVAVR
-356 AHGLR
+356 GVR

-380 RSIGYAGTSIFLS
+380 RSIGYAGTAIFLS
-393 LTRQLIFLLPLLYIL
+393 LTRQLIILLPLLYIL
-408 PQFFGLGGIWASMP
+408 PQFFSLDGIWASMP
-422 LADVISCV
+422 VADAIACLISS
-430 VLASMMVY
+430 SMMFY
-438 HLRRFKK
+438 HFRKMK
-445 QNLSDASPAQQGQT
+445 
-459 N
+459 

>member
-1 MQAGI
+1 MQAGV
-6 PTQLGSEKIS
+6 PVELGTEKI
-16 RLLKQ
+16 RKLLLQ

-60 PLMNLGTAFSSL
+60 PLMNLGTAFSSM

-82 IYLGQKNYPMA
+82 IFLGKKDYPMA

-114 IMVFLDPILYF
+114 VLAFLDPILYF
-125 FGASANTISHAR
+125 FGASENTIAPAR
-137 EYMQVIL
+137 EYMQIIL
-144 AGNIISHTYFALNAV
+144 GGNIISHTYFALNAV

-165 PKMAMNASILTV
+165 PRKAMNASIYTV
-177 LVNAV
+177 VINAV
-182 IDPLFI
+182 LDPLFI
-188 WLWGIRGAAIATIIA
+188 WLWGIRGAAMATIIA
-203 QGISLAWVVSVLCNR
+203 QCISLAWVIYVLCDR

-223 FQKGGYRLSKTI
+223 FQKGGYKLQKWI

-255 IVIVFNQGLKQYG
+255 VVIIFNQGLKQYG
-268 GDMAIAAYGI
+268 GDMAIAGYGI
-278 VNKLTFLFIMMV
+278 VHKLTFLFIMVV

-306 AKLYGRLQEVV
+306 ARLYSRLKETVT
-317 KLTAICA
+317 LTAICA
-324 VAVTTTGFLV
+324 IAVTSTGFIIC
-334 AELFPVTLVKMFT
+334 EIFPRTLVMMFT
-347 SDPALIEEA
+347 SDESLIEVA
-356 AHGLR
+356 AKGLR

-393 LTRQLIFLLPLLYIL
+393 LTRQLLFLLPLMFIL
-408 PQFFGLGGIWASMP
+408 PHFFGLGGIWASMP
-422 LADVISCV
+422 AADLISCIV
-430 VLASMMVY
+430 SASMMVY
-438 HLRRFKK
+438 HLRRLK
-445 QNLSDASPAQQGQT
+445 D
-459 N
+459 

>member
-1 MQAGI
+1 MQAGV
-6 PTQLGSEKIS
+6 PVELGTEKI
-16 RLLKQ
+16 RKLLLQ

-60 PLMNLGTAFSSL
+60 PLMNLGTAFSSM

-82 IYLGQKNYPMA
+82 IFLGKKDYPMA

-114 IMVFLDPILYF
+114 VLAFLDPILYF
-125 FGASANTISHAR
+125 FGASENTIAPAR
-137 EYMQVIL
+137 EYMQIIL
-144 AGNIISHTYFALNAV
+144 GGNIISHTYFALNAV

-165 PKMAMNASILTV
+165 PRKAMNASIYTV
-177 LVNAV
+177 VINA
-182 IDPLFI
+182 ILDPLFI
-188 WLWGIRGAAIATIIA
+188 WLWGIRGAAMATIIA
-203 QGISLAWVVSVLCNR
+203 QCISLAWVIYVLCDR

-223 FQKGGYRLSKTI
+223 FQKGGYKLHKWI

-255 IVIVFNQGLKQYG
+255 VVIVFNQGLKQYG

-278 VNKLTFLFIMMV
+278 VHKLTFLFIMVV

-306 AKLYGRLQEVV
+306 AKLYARLKETVT
-317 KLTAICA
+317 LTAICA
-324 VAVTTTGFLV
+324 IAVTSTGFIIC
-334 AELFPVTLVKMFT
+334 EMFPRTLVMMFT
-347 SDPALIEEA
+347 SDENLIEVA
-356 AHGLR
+356 AKGLR

-393 LTRQLIFLLPLLYIL
+393 LTRQLVFLLPLLFIL
-408 PQFFGLGGIWASMP
+408 PHFFGLGGIWASMP
-422 LADVISCV
+422 AADLISCIV
-430 VLASMMVY
+430 SASMMVY
-438 HLRRFKK
+438 HLRRLK
-445 QNLSDASPAQQGQT
+445 D
-459 N
+459 

>member
-1 MQAGI
+1 MQAGA
-6 PTQLGSEKIS
+6 PLELGNEKIP
-16 RLLKQ
+16 RLLRQ

-82 IYLGQKNYPMA
+82 IYLGQKNWPMA
-93 QKVLGNVVTLNFI
+93 QKVLGNVITLNFI
-106 IGILYMVG
+106 IGLAYMAAVLA
-114 IMVFLDPILYF
+114 FLDPILFF
-125 FGASANTISHAR
+125 FGASEHTLPHAR

-144 AGNIISHTYFALNAV
+144 GGNIISHTYFALNAV

-165 PKMAMNASILTV
+165 PKKAMNASICTV
-177 LVNAV
+177 LVNAAL
-182 IDPLFI
+182 DPLFI
-188 WLWGIRGAAIATIIA
+188 YWWGIRGAAIATIIA
-203 QGISLAWVVSVLCNR
+203 QAISLAWVIYVLCNR

-223 FQKGGYRLSKTI
+223 FQKGGYRLQKTI

-240 SVGMSPFFMNSTACL
+240 SVGMSPFCMNTTACL

-268 GDMAIAAYGI
+268 GDLAIAAYGI
-278 VNKLTFLFIMMV
+278 VNKLTFLFIMVV

-306 AKLYGRLQEVV
+306 AKLYDRLEKVV
-317 KLTAICA
+317 KHTAICA
-324 VAVTTTGFLV
+324 IVVTTTGFII
-334 AELFPVTLVKMFT
+334 AELFPQQLVGMFT
-347 SDPALIEEA
+347 SDRQLIDEA
-356 AHGLR
+356 VKGLR

-380 RSIGYAGTSIFLS
+380 RSIGYAGTAIFLS
-393 LTRQLIFLLPLLYIL
+393 LTRQLIFLLPIMLIL
-408 PQFFGLGGIWASMP
+408 PRFIGLDGIWCSMP
-422 LADVISCV
+422 LADLISCV
-430 VLASMMVY
+430 ISASMMVY
-438 HLRRFKK
+438 HLRKFRK
-445 QNLSDASPAQQGQT
+445 QSGY
-459 N
+459 

>member
-1 MQAGI
+1 MQAGV
-6 PTQLGSEKIS
+6 PVELGTEKI
-16 RLLKQ
+16 RKLLLQ

-60 PLMNLGTAFSSL
+60 PLMNLGTAFSSM

-82 IYLGQKNYPMA
+82 IFLGKKDYPMA

-114 IMVFLDPILYF
+114 VLAFLDPILYF
-125 FGASANTISHAR
+125 FGASENTIAPAR
-137 EYMQVIL
+137 EYMQIIL
-144 AGNIISHTYFALNAV
+144 GGNIISHTYFALNAV

-165 PKMAMNASILTV
+165 PRKAMNASIYTV
-177 LVNAV
+177 VINAV
-182 IDPLFI
+182 LDPLFI
-188 WLWGIRGAAIATIIA
+188 WLWGIRGAAMATIIA
-203 QGISLAWVVSVLCNR
+203 QCISLAWVIYVLCDR

-223 FQKGGYRLSKTI
+223 FQKGGYKLQKWI

-255 IVIVFNQGLKQYG
+255 VVIVFNQGLKQYG

-278 VNKLTFLFIMMV
+278 VHKLTFLFIMVV

-306 AKLYGRLQEVV
+306 AKLYGRLRETVT
-317 KLTAICA
+317 LTAICA
-324 VAVTTTGFLV
+324 TAVTSTGFLIC
-334 AELFPVTLVKMFT
+334 ELFPRTLVMMFT
-347 SDPALIEEA
+347 SDIDLIDVAEK
-356 AHGLR
+356 GLR

-393 LTRQLIFLLPLLYIL
+393 LTRQLLFLLPLLFIL
-408 PQFFGLGGIWASMP
+408 PYFFGLNGIWASMP
-422 LADVISCV
+422 AADLISCV
-430 VLASMMVY
+430 VSASMMIY
-438 HLRRFKK
+438 HLRKLTCS
-445 QNLSDASPAQQGQT
+445 LSS
-459 N
+459 

>member
-1 MQAGI
+1 MQAGV
-6 PTQLGSEKIS
+6 PVELGTESIKK
-16 RLLKQ
+16 LLLQ

-82 IYLGQKNYPMA
+82 IFLGKKDYPMA
-93 QKVLGNVVTLNFI
+93 QKVLGNVVTLNFV

-114 IMVFLDPILYF
+114 VLAFLDQILYF
-125 FGASANTISHAR
+125 FGASENTIAPAR
-137 EYMQVIL
+137 EYMQIIL
-144 AGNIISHTYFALNAV
+144 GGNIISHTYFALNAV

-165 PKMAMNASILTV
+165 PRKAMNASICTV
-177 LVNAV
+177 VVNA
-182 IDPLFI
+182 ILDPLFI
-188 WLWGIRGAAIATIIA
+188 YLWGIRGAAIATIIA
-203 QGISLAWVVSVLCNR
+203 QFISLAWVIYVLCDR
-218 NHVVH
+218 KHVVH
-223 FQKGGYRLSKTI
+223 FQKGGYKLHKT
-235 VKRIL
+235 VVQRII

-255 IVIVFNQGLKQYG
+255 VVIVFNQGLKQYG
-268 GDMAIAAYGI
+268 GDLAIAAYGI
-278 VNKLTFLFIMMV
+278 VHKLTFLFIMVV

-306 AKLYGRLQEVV
+306 AKLYGRLRETVT
-317 KLTAICA
+317 LTAICA
-324 VAVTTTGFLV
+324 TAVTSTGFLIC
-334 AELFPVTLVKMFT
+334 ELFPRTLVMMFT
-347 SDPALIEEA
+347 SDIDLIDVAEK
-356 AHGLR
+356 GLR

-393 LTRQLIFLLPLLYIL
+393 LTRQLLFLLPLLFIL
-408 PQFFGLGGIWASMP
+408 PYFFGLNGIWASMP
-422 LADVISCV
+422 AADLISCV
-430 VLASMMVY
+430 VSASMMIY
-438 HLRRFKK
+438 HLRKLTCS
-445 QNLSDASPAQQGQT
+445 LSS
-459 N
+459 

>member
-1 MQAGI
+1 MQAGA
-6 PTQLGSEKIS
+6 PLELGNEKIS
-16 RLLKQ
+16 LLLRQ

-106 IGILYMVG
+106 IGLAYMAIV
-114 IMVFLDPILYF
+114 MAFLDPILCF
-125 FGASANTISHAR
+125 FGASENTLPHAR

-144 AGNIISHTYFALNAV
+144 GGNIISHTYFALNAV

-165 PKMAMNASILTV
+165 PRKAMNASIYTV
-177 LVNAV
+177 LINAV
-182 IDPLFI
+182 LDPLFI
-188 WLWGIRGAAIATIIA
+188 YWWGIRGAAIATIIA
-203 QGISLAWVVSVLCNR
+203 QAISLSWVIYVLCNR

-223 FQKGGYRLSKTI
+223 FQRGGYRLQKTI

-240 SVGMSPFFMNSTACL
+240 SVGMSPFCMNTTACL

-268 GDMAIAAYGI
+268 GDLAIAAYGI
-278 VNKLTFLFIMMV
+278 VNKLTFLFIMVV

-306 AKLYGRLQEVV
+306 AKLYDRLEKVV
-317 KLTAICA
+317 RHTAICA
-324 VAVTTTGFLV
+324 IAVTTTGFII
-334 AELFPVTLVKMFT
+334 AELFPYQLVGLFT
-347 SDPALIEEA
+347 SDRELIDEA
-356 AHGLR
+356 VKGLR

-380 RSIGYAGTSIFLS
+380 RSIGYAGTAIFLS
-393 LTRQLIFLLPLLYIL
+393 LTRQLIFLLPLMLIL
-408 PQFFGLGGIWASMP
+408 PRFIGLDGIWCSMP
-422 LADVISCV
+422 LADLISCV
-430 VLASMMVY
+430 VSASMMIY
-438 HLRRFKK
+438 HLRKFRR
-445 QNLSDASPAQQGQT
+445 QHS
-459 N
+459 